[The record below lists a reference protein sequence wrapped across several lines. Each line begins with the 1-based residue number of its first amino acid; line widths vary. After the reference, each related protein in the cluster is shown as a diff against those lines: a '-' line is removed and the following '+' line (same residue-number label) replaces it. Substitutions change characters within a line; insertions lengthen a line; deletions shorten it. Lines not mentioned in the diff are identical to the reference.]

1 MPIDYDK
8 LVQQTKSRV
17 QTHVPPQKDTEP
29 PLDSPFALNQAISTA
44 DAKVN
49 ERSFLGKAADTI
61 SEGFDKFKETP
72 AMRQLRLATGAAV
85 GTAGAIAGAAVGTVL
100 TPAER
105 LLSLG
110 QNVKEKGFG
119 EGLKQTIEETPEALK
134 KNIVDTATDTAKFGY
149 EIGDEGAAQAPLAAG
164 GKLVNAA
171 QAYSQGYHGVEDIQK
186 GEYLKGGIELGS
198 ALLSGKQA
206 VKGKGLLIDK
216 GFLDTMKASKGS
228 TPKPDELLAAHDA
241 ETLTPAQKKQL
252 DKAESVY
259 SEVLNLGKR
268 QLRNQQTAALSGR
281 AEKNV
286 PRLLAQEGIALKRTP
301 DGKLDTTEAIQTLRE
316 RMDKVDDHLTA
327 ALEKDP
333 TPWLDYDSLMEKTKT
348 QIQSGPGTAS
358 QKKAMLK
365 DVQSIIDDEK
375 EALPSNVEQGSQFGD
390 MELKRANGAQA
401 ATFKKGL
408 YSMADYDQT
417 KTPDSQKA
425 IKLLAKNVKEEI
437 ESHYVD
443 DNIKGINDVIGSY
456 SEMIKALKSIH
467 GGVVRGGM
475 LGRRLNQLGGMAIG
489 MMGAG
494 PAGGIAGAEAA
505 GRLTDYALDPAR
517 RTSSAAKALEGAG
530 VSDLSSQILPKE

>member
-17 QTHVPPQKDTEP
+17 QTSVPPQKNTEP
-29 PLDSPFALNQAISTA
+29 SLDSPFAMNQAISTA
-44 DAKVN
+44 DAKLN

-61 SEGFDKFKETP
+61 SKGFDKFKETP
-72 AMRQLRLATGAAV
+72 AMRQLRLVTGAAV
-85 GTAGAIAGAAVGTVL
+85 GTAGAIAGATVGTVL
-100 TPAER
+100 TPTER

-110 QNVKEKGFG
+110 KNVKEKGLG
-119 EGLKQTIEETPEALK
+119 EGFKQTIEETPEALK
-134 KNIVDTATDTAKFGY
+134 KNIIDTAADTAKFGY

-206 VKGKGLLIDK
+206 IKGKGLLIDK
-216 GFLDTMKASKGS
+216 GFLDTVKTSKGS

-358 QKKAMLK
+358 QKKAMLA
-365 DVQSIIDDEK
+365 DIQSIVGDEK
-375 EALPSNVEQGSQFGD
+375 EALGVTTGGD
-390 MELKRANGAQA
+390 IALANGSQA

-437 ESHYVD
+437 ESHYGD
-443 DNIKGINDVIGSY
+443 ENIKGINDVIGSY

-475 LGRRLNQLGGMAIG
+475 LGRRLNQLGGLAIG

-494 PAGGIAGAEAA
+494 PAGGIAGAEVA

-517 RTSSAAKALEGAG
+517 RTSSAAKALEGVG
-530 VSDLSSQILPKE
+530 VSGLSSQILPKE